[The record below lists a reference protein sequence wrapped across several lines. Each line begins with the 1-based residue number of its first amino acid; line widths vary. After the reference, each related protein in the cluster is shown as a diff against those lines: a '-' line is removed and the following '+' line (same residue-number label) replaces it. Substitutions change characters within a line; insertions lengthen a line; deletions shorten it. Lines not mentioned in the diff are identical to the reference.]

1 MTCKFLFEFMN
12 EETLEQQLYDEE
24 YQTFRNQLA
33 TVTSEGKRK
42 WVFPKKPSGRFHRAR
57 IVVSAVL
64 LLILFITPF
73 IKVNGHPFMLFDFI
87 NRKFILFGIL
97 FGPQDFYLLALAL
110 ISTLVFIILFTA
122 VFGRIFCGWACPQT
136 IFLEMVFRK
145 IEYFI
150 EGDSKDQRKLKSAPW
165 TASKFFKKFTKHVI
179 FFAIA
184 FIISNIFLS
193 YIIGMDALLKIISD
207 PPSEHLQGLFAISVF
222 SGVFYFVFSNFRE
235 QACTIVCPYG
245 RLQGVL
251 LDRDSIVIAY
261 DNVRGEPRKR
271 FRRDEGWENRGD
283 CIECYQCVEVCPTGI
298 DIRNGIQLECVNC
311 TACIDACDDIMD
323 KIKRPRGLIRYAS
336 LNSIEKKNKWKFTP
350 RAIGYSALLTVLVT
364 VLVILLL
371 NRTDF
376 SVTVLRTPGLLY
388 QEQPNN
394 MVSNLYDL
402 NIVNKT
408 FDKIPVS
415 LKLEGIEGELKL
427 IGKDIVIEPQGN
439 VDAKFLVLLPKN
451 ELTKMSTPIDVGV
464 YSGDKLIKKVST
476 SFLSPLKK
484 IKEDEKED

>member
-1 MTCKFLFEFMN
+1 MN

-24 YQTFRNQLA
+24 AETFRNQLA
-33 TVTSEGKRK
+33 TVTDDGKRK
-42 WVFPKKPSGRFHRAR
+42 WVYPKKPKGRFHRAR
-57 IVVSAVL
+57 IVVSAL
-64 LLILFITPF
+64 LLIILVGTPF
-73 IKVNGHPFMLFDFI
+73 IKVNGHPLVLFDFL
-87 NRKFILFGIL
+87 NRKFILFGTL
-97 FGPQDFYLLALAL
+97 FGPHDFHLLVIGM
-110 ISTLVFIILFTA
+110 ISLVVFIILFTA

-145 IEYFI
+145 IEYWI
-150 EGDSKDQRKLKSAPW
+150 EGDAKDQRKLKAAPW
-165 TASKFFKKFTKHVI
+165 TGNKFFKKLTKQII

-184 FIISNIFLS
+184 FFISNIFLS
-193 YIIGMDALLKIISD
+193 YIIGIDELLKIITD
-207 PPSEHLQGLFAISVF
+207 PPSEHLQGLTAITIF
-222 SGVFYFVFSNFRE
+222 SGIFYFVFSNFRE

-271 FRRDEGWENRGD
+271 FKKDEGWENRGD

-336 LNSIEKKNKWKFTP
+336 LNSIEKSERSGSNRKSKWRTTP
-350 RAIGYSALLTVLVT
+350 REIGYSILLTLLVS
-364 VLVILLL
+364 VFIILML

-376 SVTVLRTPGLLY
+376 SVTVLRTAGLLY

-402 NIVNKT
+402 NLVNKT
-408 FDKIPVS
+408 FNEIPVS
-415 LKLEGIEGELKL
+415 LKLENIDGELK
-427 IGKDIVIEPQGN
+427 IVGKEIVMEPQGN
-439 VDAKFLVLLPKN
+439 IDAKFLVLLKKN
-451 ELTKMSTPIDVGV
+451 ELTKMSTPIDIGI
-464 YSGDKLIKKVST
+464 YNGDKLIKKVST
-476 SFLSPLKK
+476 SFLAPMKK
-484 IKEDEKED
+484 KDE